1 LKELLTAIQ
10 TQLRTEKTYIR
21 DSDIYIT
28 PHENYIPSQV
38 RPPCVGIKDGA
49 IARRELA
56 GGMMEYT
63 LNVTIIV
70 FVQLHKSAA
79 AIMGDAAAG
88 KKGVLEIADDIHAS
102 LDENLLGITGMLEAV
117 SDPVEAGS
125 ELFGNEEDGLQ
136 RKVIKFQYVK
146 EEERP

>member
-1 LKELLTAIQ
+1 MKALLTAIQ
-10 TQLRTEKTYIR
+10 TQLKTDLTYIR

-28 PHENYIPSQV
+28 PHENYIPNQV

-49 IARRELA
+49 IIRRELA
-56 GGMMEYT
+56 GGMMEYI
-63 LNVTIIV
+63 LNVAISV
-70 FVQLHKSAA
+70 FVQLHKSEAA
-79 AIMGDAAAG
+79 VIGDAASG

-102 LDENLLGITGMLEAV
+102 LDENLLDITGMQEAV
-117 SDPVEAGS
+117 SDPTEAGS
-125 ELFGNEEDGLQ
+125 ELFGNEEEGLQ

>member
-1 LKELLTAIQ
+1 MKALLTAIQ
-10 TQLRTEKTYIR
+10 TQLRTDLTYIR

-28 PHENYIPSQV
+28 PHENYIPGQV

-49 IARRELA
+49 IVRKELA
-56 GGMMEYT
+56 AGMMEYT

-70 FVQLHKSAA
+70 FVQLHKSEA
-79 AIMGDAAAG
+79 AIMGDAATG
-88 KKGVLEIADDIHAS
+88 KNGVLEIADDIHAS
-102 LDENLLGITGMLEAV
+102 LDENLLGITGMQEAV

-125 ELFGNEEDGLQ
+125 ELFGNEEEGLQ

>member
-1 LKELLTAIQ
+1 MKDLLTAIQ
-10 TQLRTEKTYIR
+10 TQLRTDLTYIR

-38 RPPCVGIKDGA
+38 RPPCVGIKDGTTG
-49 IARRELA
+49 RRELA

-63 LNVTIIV
+63 LGVMIIV
-70 FVQLHKSAA
+70 FVDLLKAEA
-79 AIMGDAAAG
+79 AIMGDTATG
-88 KKGVLEIADDIHAS
+88 KKGVLEIADGIHAS
-102 LDENLLGITGMLEAV
+102 LDENLLDISGMQEAT
-117 SDPVEAGS
+117 SDPTEAGS

-136 RKVIKFQYVK
+136 KKLIKFQYVK

>member
-88 KKGVLEIADDIHAS
+88 KKGVLEIADDIHVS
-102 LDENLLGITGMLEAV
+102 LDENLLDITGMQEAV
-117 SDPVEAGS
+117 SGATEAGS
-125 ELFGNEEDGLQ
+125 ELFGDEKEALQ
-136 RKVIKFQYVK
+136 RKMINYQYVK